1 MSNNLANSNFNDNL
15 TNTSSVNFN
24 AINTNNTNFIGLNS
38 FNDEFIIH
46 PNSTGIHLGSIIINS
61 KNNSLINRLIDQ
73 VSVNQ
78 YKKMTS
84 IINNEDVNNNLTKF
98 YVDIASSE
106 ANNSKTNLNQTQI
119 ISQSSS
125 IFNSSSSTS
134 PSSIITLLTNSFH
147 LSSNH
152 SNNHL
157 TTESLPKLSTTK
169 TIPLTELQQTIS
181 SNSTQIPLISP
192 TTTMPSPISRI
203 NFTNLTASTLTTTT
217 TSLSSSTTTT
227 TLSSSTTTTTLS
239 SPSST
244 TTLSSI
250 YNINPSEYDD
260 DYISSCFSSPEDY
273 DLFTATICATFLV
286 FGILYMIYGYRCF
299 KSVLFFTG
307 FLFATIV
314 IYLICLAEN
323 LMPIY
328 GNIGVSLIAGF
339 LFGLITLLVAYV
351 GLFMLGFHLGLLI
364 AMASLIVIY
373 LTAPFVDWLLVPSS
387 GWILFA
393 IFMTLGLT
401 GACGTLYFQRGKKE
415 TRN

>member
-1 MSNNLANSNFNDNL
+1 MNNNLTNSNFNDNL
-15 TNTSSVNFN
+15 TSTSSAKFN
-24 AINTNNTNFIGLNS
+24 IINTNNTNFIELNS
-38 FNDEFIIH
+38 SNNEFIID

-61 KNNSLINRLIDQ
+61 KNNSFINRLIDQ
-73 VSVNQ
+73 VSVNHN
-78 YKKMTS
+78 KKMTS
-84 IINNEDVNNNLTKF
+84 IINNEDVNNNLTNF
-98 YVDIASSE
+98 YIDIASNE
-106 ANNSKTNLNQTQI
+106 ANNSKTDFNQTEI
-119 ISQSSS
+119 VSQSSTS
-125 IFNSSSSTS
+125 ILNSSSTISPSTTS
-134 PSSIITLLTNSFH
+134 PSSIITLLKNSFN
-147 LSSNH
+147 LSSN
-152 SNNHL
+152 NQL
-157 TTESLPKLSTTK
+157 TTESLPKLSMTK

-181 SNSTQIPLISP
+181 SNSTQIPLISQI
-192 TTTMPSPISRI
+192 TMPSQISTT
-203 NFTNLTASTLTTTT
+203 NFTNMTTSTLTTT
-217 TSLSSSTTTT
+217 
-227 TLSSSTTTTTLS
+227 
-239 SPSST
+239 
-244 TTLSSI
+244 SSI

-273 DLFTATICATFLV
+273 DLFTATICATFFV
-286 FGILYMIYGYRCF
+286 FGILYTIYGYRCF

-314 IYLICLAEN
+314 IYFICLSES

-401 GACGTLYFQRGKKE
+401 GACGTLYFQRGK
-415 TRN
+415 TNQ